1 MIGRAATGIQMCNL
15 SNKREKKIDCNEK
28 EIKEEVVLAIIVRTS
43 LIRET
48 SGPLARQPKRVIIGH
63 GR

>member
-1 MIGRAATGIQMCNL
+1 MDNVEKRVRR
-15 SNKREKKIDCNEK
+15 KKRKDRREKIRKRV
-28 EIKEEVVLAIIVRTS
+28 EVCAVIVRMS

-48 SGPLARQPKRVIIGH
+48 SGPLARQPKRVIIDR